1 MTVVYSIIQFLF
13 WFSYGAVVN
22 FSSVYLLQCGLSN
35 TSIGIVSSVACA
47 LSVVVQPILAS
58 YADRDNS
65 ISLKAILLCMCM
77 SLLGF
82 GGILFLFYGKGIYI
96 NGIILGCAILIVQTS
111 LPFFNAL
118 ATEMINAGKNINFSI
133 SRGIGSIG
141 YAVMSFS
148 VGKLTAAYGAGT
160 LPCVVIG
167 STVLLIVALFLF
179 PFEKEKH
186 SRQEPKSELSLIAFA
201 QRYPAFCVILAGCVL
216 IYTSHVLINNFVYQ
230 IITYKGGT
238 SEHMGIVMALAGIL
252 EIISMFMFSK
262 LLKWKDCS
270 FWFRIS
276 GIFFTLKALGT
287 LLADSIGSLYIV
299 QMLQPMGWGLM
310 TVSSVYFVNMLME
323 ERDTIKGQAYMTM
336 SLSVGTII
344 GSLIG
349 GWLIDMTGIPGMLS
363 AAVICGT
370 AGTCIVMYMT
380 RRTIH
385 MK

>member
-1 MTVVYSIIQFLF
+1 M
-13 WFSYGAVVN
+13 
-22 FSSVYLLQCGLSN
+22 
-35 TSIGIVSSVACA
+35 
-47 LSVVVQPILAS
+47 
-58 YADRDNS
+58 
-65 ISLKAILLCMCM
+65 
-77 SLLGF
+77 
-82 GGILFLFYGKGIYI
+82 
-96 NGIILGCAILIVQTS
+96 
-111 LPFFNAL
+111 
-118 ATEMINAGKNINFSI
+118 
-133 SRGIGSIG
+133 
-141 YAVMSFS
+141 
-148 VGKLTAAYGAGT
+148 
-160 LPCVVIG
+160 
-167 STVLLIVALFLF
+167 
-179 PFEKEKH
+179 
-186 SRQEPKSELSLIAFA
+186 
-201 QRYPAFCVILAGCVL
+201 
-216 IYTSHVLINNFVYQ
+216 INNFVYQ

-262 LLKWKDCS
+262 LLEWKDCS

-299 QMLQPMGWGLM
+299 QILQPMGWGLM